1 MGFAGLARGMKG
13 MMGLVVM
20 MIPVA
25 VMAEEWSAAPLIG
38 LDAQFGG
45 DSLATLQYTD
55 GTDQEL
61 NAGNGLV
68 FNGGVLVET
77 PVTGLDLRAVIG
89 WKYSSSMASNVDVS
103 KTAFPIELTARYDI
117 GSGLFVGGGLTRHLS
132 PNLTIGNDSTDYESS
147 TGFVLRAGWEFIV
160 AGYSSLEYD
169 SGSNTY
175 DASSF
180 NIGLEVPLNF

>member
-1 MGFAGLARGMKG
+1 MGFAGLGRGMRG
-13 MMGLVVM
+13 VMGLVVM
-20 MIPVA
+20 MIPMS

-45 DSLATLQYTD
+45 DTLITIMYED
-55 GTDQEL
+55 GTEQDIK
-61 NAGNGLV
+61 AGNGVV

-89 WKYSSSMASNVDVS
+89 WKYSTSQATNIDVS
-103 KTAFPIELTARYDI
+103 KTAFPVELTARYEV
-117 GSGLFVGGGLTRHLS
+117 GSGFFVGGGLTRHLS
-132 PNLTIGNDSTDYESS
+132 PNLTVDDDSFDFESS
-147 TGFVLRAGWEFIV
+147 TGLVLRAGWEFIV
-160 AGYSSLEYD
+160 VGYSSLDYD
-169 SGSNTY
+169 YESDTY